1 MSGIDI
7 EALPWKTSTRTGANG
22 NCVEVALT
30 DDAIY
35 VRDTK
40 DRSVPPFKYTRA
52 EWAAFIGGVK
62 DGEFDL

>member
-1 MSGIDI
+1 MNLDH
-7 EALPWKTSTRTGANG
+7 LPWKTSTRSGSNG
-22 NCVEVALT
+22 SCVEVAIT

-40 DRSVPPFKYTRA
+40 DRSLAPHRYTKA
-52 EWAAFIGGVK
+52 EWAAFVGGVK